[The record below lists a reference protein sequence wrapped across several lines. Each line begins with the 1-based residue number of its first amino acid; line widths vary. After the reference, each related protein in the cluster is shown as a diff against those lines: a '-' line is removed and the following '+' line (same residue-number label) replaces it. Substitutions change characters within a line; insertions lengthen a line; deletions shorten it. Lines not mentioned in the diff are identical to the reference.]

1 MYYRFPSFRPN
12 PPSETKTAQECL
24 TEILSKCDQ
33 RQRFGT
39 SHTETTMPSSKG
51 RPTDPELRE
60 EVKEEVKKGSKG
72 MLLEPWTLP
81 VHSSVRP
88 EGPSRAG
95 NKRLSGRLLLTTV
108 SLGGGTGSWSAWK
121 ASEMARRYEAR
132 GGDYEDTGEN
142 KNKAQKGP
150 PEKKSSGGSKK
161 K

>member
-1 MYYRFPSFRPN
+1 
-12 PPSETKTAQECL
+12 
-24 TEILSKCDQ
+24 
-33 RQRFGT
+33 
-39 SHTETTMPSSKG
+39 MPSSKG